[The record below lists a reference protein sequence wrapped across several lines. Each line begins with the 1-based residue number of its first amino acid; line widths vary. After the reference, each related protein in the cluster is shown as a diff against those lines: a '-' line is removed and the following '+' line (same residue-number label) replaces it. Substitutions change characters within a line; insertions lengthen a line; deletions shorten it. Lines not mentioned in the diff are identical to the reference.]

1 MKPRIISL
9 SRLSFPLAAALAA
22 LFSTSA
28 YATLYYWDANGTG
41 TAGAGLTPTGTWGS
55 SVFWTTDGTGANVGT
70 PVLTATTTNTDDLI
84 FVAGP
89 SAGSGNN
96 SYAVNVSGAQVANS
110 LTFAA
115 FGAATLVGGTSITL
129 GNGTAGSGGIT
140 MNQFAYDAVAQGVV
154 NIGTALSLVN
164 SQTWTNNSVNALS
177 MLTQL
182 SLGSSTLTF
191 SGSGNFTFNSST
203 SSFGNAG
210 TGGIIMNG
218 TGVLNIRQTLNTNYT
233 GSTVVNS
240 GVILLNGSSKST
252 GNFNLNGGMVTDYY
266 QQTGVF
272 SGGLGTGAN
281 QIQIHGN
288 SGFGGG
294 NGTSNWRIGTAGS
307 VLVWGSTH
315 FDMTTLKFMTVADN
329 MGPTI
334 FGTANL
340 DNGLDLGAAAR
351 TIDVL
356 NASTS
361 PLATSG
367 GRIAGVI
374 SNGSLIKTGGGNLI
388 LANAAN
394 TYAGTTTISGGFLT
408 VAATGALG
416 DSSAT
421 NSLIFNGGTLRATAI
436 ITSPSTR
443 GVTMT
448 STGIIDNN
456 GQAISFAGNI
466 GGAGGLTKN
475 GAGTLTL
482 SGTNSYGGVTTVNA
496 GTLAI
501 TKEAALASNT
511 AANLNVKSGAGLALN
526 VDSTGAAGFTVANLD
541 TLLGNILVANSA
553 AEGLQA
559 GAGITL
565 DTSTASGTAFTQG
578 NAITNST
585 GAFGGKI
592 GLTKLGTGTL
602 VIDKANT
609 YTGATTISAGTLQL
623 DAGGVIA
630 IATPILNNA
639 TFAIN
644 SAGSVS
650 QGTNFGFISGTG
662 AVTNAGAGTLTLNL
676 ANTYSGLTSATSGTI
691 ALTNALA
698 IQNSAL
704 VTTSGTTTYA
714 GAAALTIGG
723 LSGATGDLGSA
734 NVLNGY
740 TGLVTAL
747 TLNPQTGVSVTYGGI
762 ISDGSGTMS
771 LTKTGAGTQILTG
784 ANSYTGATIVN
795 AGNLS
800 VGVGGSLS
808 ASSVLQINGGIF
820 SYANTSIGLTLNGL
834 AVGGNSTVSNTAAG
848 QTLTLGA
855 ITRTASIYGTVNF
868 STLTGPISTT
878 TGNVN
883 GIIGPWATTGSTTT
897 LRYVVGSPDG
907 STPTNITPFTAGTLA
922 TASTLGNVTDATLN
936 YEYSAAVA
944 AMPASTAL
952 TGNTLRYSGAATS
965 TAINATS
972 TLTLNGLMQAGT
984 GLLTISGGPTTGG
997 ILIGSTGELV
1007 ISANTA
1013 GTTISAAIGGTGR
1026 VVYNGAGGRLLLSSA
1041 TSNYSGGTVINSG
1054 QLAIASNAAL
1064 GDASGSITLNGGSL
1078 LGNTTNPQAGNG
1090 GGVSITSARDVIVG
1104 VAGGSIGAHGNANF
1118 TTSGK
1123 LSGTGTLT
1131 MLALGGGGG
1140 QTLNF
1145 NSTSNDFTGAIVIS
1159 TGNGTVTMNSLA
1171 DSANNIV
1178 FNGTT
1183 GAVFT
1188 YNTGAT
1194 APLVLNSRSF
1204 AIASSFSNT
1213 ISNLNTTQGMTIN
1226 TPLLVTA
1233 SGALT
1238 LTLNAATG
1246 PTNAFAGKI
1255 PDGPSGSISL
1265 SKSGTG
1271 NWALNSTTNTFTGT
1285 ITLGGTTT
1293 SSGTLS
1299 YASASGANPIT
1310 FSATTGFNS
1319 TLSYTGSSALTMSG
1333 LITASALTTGSIII
1347 EANGAAPA
1355 NTINYSNPS
1364 SLSTTSAGTSTRF
1377 INLGG
1382 SNTGDNTFAG
1392 AINNNTGVGGN
1403 AQLAK
1408 TGAGKW
1414 VLTGASNFS
1423 GGFFLNQGTVSVAS
1437 IPDGGVNSPLGAN
1450 TRINLGRDNNDGI
1463 LIYTGAGD
1471 STNRDLRIGGPST
1484 ASGSGGSTI
1493 LNDGSGALTFTAAT
1507 FNISQTGILFNRTL
1521 TLGGTYTGAANEIQG
1536 VIQNNT
1542 ASTGLVNLAKTGD
1555 STWVLTGAN
1564 TYTGDTV
1571 VSAGT
1576 LALADNAQLTF
1587 MLGATSG
1594 VNNSISGA
1602 GTVTLDGDFVI
1613 DTTAA
1618 NVLTSG
1624 TWTLENVP
1632 SLSGAYGSTFTVV
1645 DFTDDGGN
1653 KWTKVDGAKT
1663 YTFDETTGVLTLT
1676 TAGYASWAS
1685 TNTAGPNLND
1695 DHDNDGV
1702 SNGIE
1707 YFLGGPLGNT
1717 TGFTALPGIVK
1728 ALDNK
1733 LSVTWPK
1740 GSGYAGIY
1748 GTDYVVETSDTL
1760 TGVWT
1765 LETSPGVTIT
1775 DSSTE
1780 VKFTFP
1786 GGAPYSGKNFARL
1799 RVTGP

>member
-1 MKPRIISL
+1 MKPRIL
-9 SRLSFPLAAALAA
+9 SSARLSFPLACALAA
-22 LFSTSA
+22 LLALTSA
-28 YATLYYWDANGTG
+28 SAATLTWDNVAGGTINDG
-41 TAGAGLTPTGTWGS
+41 GGAWLGAGLWNNGSPSINWTSGDDAIFGIGGVGGAVTLASPTT
-55 SVFWTTDGTGANVGT
+55 V
-70 PVLTATTTNTDDLI
+70 
-84 FVAGP
+84 
-89 SAGSGNN
+89 
-96 SYAVNVSGAQVANS
+96 NS
-110 LTFAA
+110 LTFNSFTTTAYTL
-115 FGAATLVGGTSITL
+115 GAATQTITL
-129 GNGTAGSGGIT
+129 NNGIT
-140 MNQFAYDAVAQGVV
+140 MNSGAFNVTFVSPVTLGAVQA
-154 NIGTALSLVN
+154 
-164 SQTWTNNSVNALS
+164 WTNNSANTLGFSAAGVNLNGKALTIGGS
-177 MLTQL
+177 GSTSFDGNAANVISGAGGIVKNGSGNLTL
-182 SLGSSTLTF
+182 DGGTAVPHTF
-191 SGSGNFTFNSST
+191 TGGITISGSGRVGAQTGANLTGR
-203 SSFGNAG
+203 GNVS
-210 TGGIIMNG
+210 I
-218 TGVLNIRQTLNTNYT
+218 
-233 GSTVVNS
+233 
-240 GVILLNGSSKST
+240 
-252 GNFNLNGGMVTDYY
+252 NGGYLGARFGTAVT
-266 QQTGVF
+266 F
-272 SGGLGTGAN
+272 AGGLGTGATA
-281 QIQIHGN
+281 IQITGGT
-288 SGFGGG
+288 SGFSGEGNTG
-294 NGTSNWRIGTAGS
+294 STFTIGTAASVLKWGASTENGATGFFNPAVLLLNGTQSMNTNGKGTLANGIDLNGTSRTITSTQTTDGAVTSGFTVSGTIVNTAG
-307 VLVWGSTH
+307 
-315 FDMTTLKFMTVADN
+315 TTA
-329 MGPTI
+329 
-334 FGTANL
+334 
-340 DNGLDLGAAAR
+340 GLE
-351 TIDVL
+351 
-356 NASTS
+356 
-361 PLATSG
+361 
-367 GRIAGVI
+367 
-374 SNGSLIKTGGGNLI
+374 KTGVGNLI
-388 LANAAN
+388 LSNTGN
-394 TYAGTTTISGGFLT
+394 TYDGTTTISGGWITAAGSGSLGSG
-408 VAATGALG
+408 VASNT
-416 DSSAT
+416 
-421 NSLIFNGGTLRATAI
+421 LIFNGGTLRATAI

-448 STGIIDNN
+448 ATGIIDNN

-475 GAGTLTL
+475 STGTLTL
-482 SGTNSYGGVTTVNA
+482 SGTNSFSGVTTVNS
-496 GTLAI
+496 GMLAI
-501 TKEAALASNT
+501 TKEVSLASNT
-511 AANLNVKSGAGLALN
+511 AANLNVKSGASLALN

-541 TLLGNILVANSA
+541 TLLGNILVANNA
-553 AEGLQA
+553 AQGLQA
-559 GAGITL
+559 GALLGL
-565 DTSTASGTAFTQG
+565 DTATADLGTYTQG

-585 GAFGGKI
+585 GAFGGAI

-602 VIDKANT
+602 VLDKTNT
-609 YTGATTISAGTLQL
+609 YTGPTTISAGTLQL

-650 QGTNFGFISGTG
+650 QGTNFGLISGNG
-662 AVTNAGAGTLTLNL
+662 AVTNVGAGTLTLNL

-723 LSGATGDLGSA
+723 LSGAAGDLGSS

-820 SYANTSIGLTLNGL
+820 SYANASTGLTLNGL

-922 TASTLGNVTDATLN
+922 TANTLGNVTDASLN

-1437 IPDGGVNSPLGAN
+1437 IPDSGVNSPLGAN

-1471 STNRDLRIGGPST
+1471 STNRDLRIGGLST
-1484 ASGSGGSTI
+1484 ASGSGGSII

-1760 TGVWT
+1760 TGLWT
-1765 LETSPGVTIT
+1765 VETSPGVTIT